1 MVPLFGTKT
10 LRYRNILTTLV
21 GMATVLDTPDRARR
35 DAALENSST
44 LKALS
49 VLEALVR
56 AGRAVTLT
64 ELMQATGLPKPSLH
78 RTLALFEDAGY
89 VQREPAG
96 RGYAVGPRLASLG
109 LAILTNDAPSTLRRS
124 ILRQLVADVGETCNL
139 AMLRKGE
146 VVYLDRV
153 EAEWPLRLH
162 LPAGSTVPI
171 HCSASGKLLLAFLP
185 AAERDALVATLP
197 LERHTAR
204 TITDRAL
211 LARELDRIVAAGYA
225 LDDEEYVAGVAC
237 VAVPVRV
244 AGEAVAAVAVHAA
257 TARLTL
263 QRAIEFV
270 PRLGDAAQRIA
281 ATFE

>member
-1 MVPLFGTKT
+1 
-10 LRYRNILTTLV
+10 
-21 GMATVLDTPDRARR
+21 MATVIDTTDRARR

-56 AGRAVTLT
+56 AGGPVSLS
-64 ELMQATGLPKPSLH
+64 ELMQSTGLPKPSLH

-96 RGYAVGPRLASLG
+96 RAYAVGPRLASMG
-109 LAILTNDAPSTLRRS
+109 LAILTNDAVATLRHA

-139 AMLRKGE
+139 AMLRRGE

-162 LPAGSTVPI
+162 LPVGGTVPA
-171 HCSASGKLLLAFLP
+171 HCSASGKLLIASLP
-185 AAERDALVATLP
+185 AAEREALAAAMPLP
-197 LERHTAR
+197 RFTAH
-204 TITDRAL
+204 TITDRGL
-211 LARELDRIVAAGYA
+211 LAKELDRVVAAGYA
-225 LDDEEYVAGVAC
+225 LDNEEFVAGVAC

-244 AGEAVAAVAVHAA
+244 GGEAVAAVAVHAA
-257 TARLTL
+257 IARLPL
-263 QRAIEFV
+263 QRAIDFV
-270 PRLGDAAQRIA
+270 PRLAEAAASIA

>member
-1 MVPLFGTKT
+1 
-10 LRYRNILTTLV
+10 
-21 GMATVLDTPDRARR
+21 MASVLDNSDRTRR

-49 VLEALVR
+49 VLEALVA
-56 AGRAVTLT
+56 AGRPVTLS

-78 RTLALFEDAGY
+78 RTLSLFEDGGY

-96 RGYAVGPRLASLG
+96 RAYAVGPRLASLG
-109 LAILTNDAPSTLRRS
+109 LAILTNDAVATLRRA

-146 VVYLDRV
+146 VAYLDRV
-153 EAEWPLRLH
+153 EADWPLRLH
-162 LPAGSTVPI
+162 LPVGSTVPA
-171 HCSASGKLLLAFLP
+171 HCSASGKLLLALLP
-185 AAERDALVATLP
+185 ATEREALVETMPLP
-197 LERHTAR
+197 RFTDR

-211 LARELDRIVAAGYA
+211 MAKELDRIVAAGYA
-225 LDDEEYVAGVAC
+225 LDNEEYVVGVAC

-257 TARLTL
+257 TARLPL
-263 QRAIEFV
+263 QRAIDFV
-270 PRLGDAAQRIA
+270 PRLNEAAQRIA
-281 ATFE
+281 ATFD

>member
-1 MVPLFGTKT
+1 
-10 LRYRNILTTLV
+10 
-21 GMATVLDTPDRARR
+21 MATLLDASDRARR

-56 AGRAVTLT
+56 AGRPATLT

-78 RTLALFEDAGY
+78 RTLSLFEDGGY

-96 RGYAVGPRLASLG
+96 RAYAVGPRLASLG
-109 LAILTNDAPSTLRRS
+109 LAILTHDSVAALRHAV
-124 ILRQLVADVGETCNL
+124 LRQLVADVGETCNL

-153 EAEWPLRLH
+153 EADWALRLH
-162 LPAGSTVPI
+162 LPVGSTIPA
-171 HCSASGKLLLAFLP
+171 HCSASGKLLIAALP
-185 AAERDALVATLP
+185 PEQRAALVAALP
-197 LERHTAR
+197 LTRFTER
-204 TITDRAL
+204 TITDRTL
-211 LARELDRIVAAGYA
+211 MEKELDRIVATGYA
-225 LDDEEYVAGVAC
+225 LDNEEYVAGVAC

-257 TARLTL
+257 TARLPL
-263 QRAIEFV
+263 QMAIELV
-270 PRLGDAAQRIA
+270 PRLTEAAQRIA
-281 ATFE
+281 ATFA

>member
-1 MVPLFGTKT
+1 
-10 LRYRNILTTLV
+10 
-21 GMATVLDTPDRARR
+21 MATLLDTADRARR

-56 AGRAVTLT
+56 AGGPVTLT

-78 RTLALFEDAGY
+78 RTLALFEDGGY
-89 VQREPAG
+89 VQREPSG
-96 RGYAVGPRLASLG
+96 RGYAVGPRLESLG
-109 LAILTNDAPSTLRRS
+109 LAILTNDAVATLRRA

-162 LPAGSTVPI
+162 LPVGGTVPA
-171 HCSASGKLLLAFLP
+171 HCSASGKLLLASMPP
-185 AAERDALVATLP
+185 AQRDALVAAMPLP
-197 LERHTAR
+197 RFTGH

-211 LARELDRIVAAGYA
+211 MAKELDRILAAGYA
-225 LDDEEYVAGVAC
+225 LDNEEYVAGVAC

-244 AGEAVAAVAVHAA
+244 GGAAVAAVAVHAA
-257 TARLTL
+257 TARLPL
-263 QRAIEFV
+263 QMAIEFV
-270 PRLGDAAQRIA
+270 PRLEEAARQIA
-281 ATFE
+281 ATFA